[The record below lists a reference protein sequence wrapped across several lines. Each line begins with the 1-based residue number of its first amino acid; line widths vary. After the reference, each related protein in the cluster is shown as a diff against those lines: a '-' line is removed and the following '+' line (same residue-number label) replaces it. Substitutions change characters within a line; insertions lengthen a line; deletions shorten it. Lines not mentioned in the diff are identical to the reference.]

1 MAPWDFAMAGKL
13 NARKVETLTKPGR
26 HSDGGN
32 LYLAITPQGSRR
44 WVFLYTWQG
53 RKREMG
59 LGSAAP
65 GQVSLEKAR
74 TKAKTARSLVDD
86 GIDPIVDRDAKAKA
100 AIAIPAFGEFADD
113 YIEAHR
119 SKFKN
124 DKHIAQWVMTLSDSY
139 CKAIRSK
146 PVNTIDTAAVLA
158 VLQPV
163 WQAVPETASRLRGRL
178 ENVLDAA
185 KARGLYQGDNPARW
199 KGHLKSLLP
208 ARQKLTRGHHAAL
221 PYDDLPAFMVELRG
235 HKSLAALALELTIL
249 CATRSGETLGAKW
262 DEIELTKGIWTV
274 AAKRMKAAKEHR
286 IPLSAKALEILQQL
300 HTAKQP
306 HNEHVFPGN
315 GMGKSLSGM
324 AMAMLL
330 RRMGRDT
337 ITVHGFRSAFSDWA
351 SEQTSFSGETRE
363 HALAHRILD
372 KAEAAYRRGDQFE
385 KRRALM
391 QAWANYCETVTGGNV
406 VKLRGAGRG

>member
-1 MAPWDFAMAGKL
+1 
-13 NARKVETLTKPGR
+13 
-26 HSDGGN
+26 
-32 LYLAITPQGSRR
+32 
-44 WVFLYTWQG
+44 
-53 RKREMG
+53 MG
-59 LGSAAP
+59 IGSAAP
-65 GQVSLEKAR
+65 GQVSLLDARNKAI
-74 TKAKTARSLVDD
+74 AARKLLND
-86 GIDPIVDRDAKAKA
+86 GIDPLADRVAKAKA
-100 AIAIPAFGEFADD
+100 AIVIPTFGAFADE

-119 SKFKN
+119 PKFKN
-124 DKHIAQWVMTLSDSY
+124 EKHVAQWVMTLGDSY

-146 PVNTIDTAAVLA
+146 PVNTVDTAAVLA

-178 ENVLDAA
+178 ENVIDAA

-221 PYDDLPAFMVELRG
+221 PYDNLPAFMVELRS

-249 CATRSGETLGAKW
+249 CTTRSGETLGATW
-262 DEIELTKGIWTV
+262 DEIDLTKGIWTIS
-274 AAKRMKAAKEHR
+274 AKRMKAGKEHR
-286 IPLSAKALEILQQL
+286 IPLSANALEILQQL
-300 HTAKQP
+300 HAARQG
-306 HNEHVFPGN
+306 HNDYVFPGT
-315 GMGKSLSGM
+315 GKGKSLSGM

-330 RRMGRDT
+330 RRIGRDT

-351 SEQTSFSGETRE
+351 SEQTSFSSETRE
-363 HALAHRILD
+363 HALAHQISD

-391 QAWANYCETVTGGNV
+391 QAWSNYCNTSLGGNV
-406 VKLRGAGRG
+406 VAFKASTVA

>member
-1 MAPWDFAMAGKL
+1 MAGKL

-32 LYLAITPQGSRR
+32 LYLSITPQGSRR
-44 WVFLYTWQG
+44 WMFLYTWQG

-65 GQVSLEKAR
+65 GQVGLEKAR
-74 TKAKTARSLVDD
+74 KKAREARDLLDD
-86 GIDPIVDRDAKAKA
+86 GIDPLADREAKAKA
-100 AIAIPAFGEFADD
+100 AIVIPTFGAFADE
-113 YIEAHR
+113 YIEVHR
-119 SKFKN
+119 PKFKN
-124 DKHIAQWVMTLSDSY
+124 EKHIAQWVMTLGEAY

-146 PVNTIDTAAVLA
+146 PVNTIDTEAVLA

-163 WQAVPETASRLRGRL
+163 WQSVPETASRLRGRL

-221 PYDDLPAFMVELRG
+221 PYDDLPTFMAELREQ
-235 HKSLAALALELTIL
+235 KSLAALALELTIL
-249 CATRSGETLGAKW
+249 CATRSGETLEGTLS
-262 DEIELTKGIWTV
+262 EIDLTKGIWTI
-274 AAKRMKAAKEHR
+274 AAKRMKAGKEHR
-286 IPLSAKALEILQQL
+286 IPLSTRALEILHQL
-300 HTAKQP
+300 HAAKQP
-306 HNEHVFPGN
+306 HNEYVFPGN
-315 GMGKSLSGM
+315 GRGKPLSSM

-337 ITVHGFRSAFSDWA
+337 ITVHGFRSTFSDWA
-351 SEQTSFSGETRE
+351 SEQTSFSSETRE
-363 HALAHRILD
+363 HALAHRISD

-385 KRRALM
+385 KRQALM
-391 QAWANYCETVTGGNV
+391 KAWANYCETAPGGNV
-406 VKLRGAGRG
+406 LQLRSAGYR